1 MSRRVEVPLHRVGS
15 WRQAVGR
22 RALARLPGLLEATRK
37 QGQGFA
43 ARLAAVPGLRVLGDR
58 PGEQGTWPVLV
69 LVFDRARDAEAVLS
83 RLWGEGLGVSR
94 LFARALPDYAYLR
107 GIVPDRPCPRA
118 RDFAAR
124 SLSIGNSL
132 FLRSG
137 EQERI
142 LSVLRDVLRPGS
154 T

>member
-1 MSRRVEVPLHRVGS
+1 M
-15 WRQAVGR
+15 GR
-22 RALARLPGLLEATRK
+22 RALTRLPGFLEATRK

-43 ARLAAVPGLRVLGDR
+43 EHLAAVPGLRVLGDR

-69 LVFDRARDAEAVLS
+69 LVFDCARNAEAVLS

-107 GIVPDRPCPRA
+107 GIVPDHPCPQA
-118 RDFAAR
+118 RDFGAR

-132 FLRSG
+132 FLRPE
-137 EQERI
+137 EQDRI
-142 LSVLRDVLRPGS
+142 LLVLRDVLQPGPA
-154 T
+154 